1 MFLRAMSTDKR
12 GLPEGLSNKVSSDGK
27 LFYRISEVSRMTGV
41 KPYVLR
47 YWESEFPTLSPRKN
61 RGGWRLYQKKDIEI
75 ILNIKDML
83 YKERYTIEGVKRR
96 LLGNRS
102 DKEDRGLVKRLKR
115 ELKDI
120 LNGIS
125 S

>member
-1 MFLRAMSTDKR
+1 MSTDKR
-12 GLPEGLSNKVSSDGK
+12 GSPEGLINKVSSSGK
-27 LFYRISEVSRMTGV
+27 LFYRIGEVSRMTGV

-47 YWESEFPTLSPRKN
+47 YWESEFPSLSPRKN
-61 RGGWRLYQKKDIEI
+61 RGGWRLYQKKDIEV

-83 YKERYTIEGVKRR
+83 YKERYTIAGVKRR
-96 LLGNRS
+96 LSGNS
-102 DKEDRGLVKRLKR
+102 PDKEDRGLVKRLKR

>member
-1 MFLRAMSTDKR
+1 MDKR
-12 GLPEGLSNKVSSDGK
+12 GSPEGLSNKVSSSVK

-47 YWESEFPTLSPRKN
+47 YWESEFPSLSPRKN

-83 YKERYTIEGVKRR
+83 YKERYTIAGVKRR
-96 LLGNRS
+96 LSDNRP
-102 DKEDRGLVKRLKR
+102 DNEDSGLVKRLKR